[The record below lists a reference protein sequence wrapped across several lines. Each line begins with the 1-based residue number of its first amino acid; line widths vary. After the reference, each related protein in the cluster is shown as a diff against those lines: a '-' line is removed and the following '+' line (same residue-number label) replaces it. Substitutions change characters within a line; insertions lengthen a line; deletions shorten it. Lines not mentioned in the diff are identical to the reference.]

1 MSVVAMVM
9 IALRAMKHLFGCHG
23 DTSKNEATPTGA
35 TGDLAIQ
42 VYHLMQTAAFVVMAT
57 LIMRLKLFLSPQL
70 AVLSGFLPALL
81 KTTPIS
87 VSPSLPDPAPCV
99 RLHSPL

>member
-1 MSVVAMVM
+1 MSAVAMVM

-23 DTSKNEATPTGA
+23 DTSDNA
-35 TGDLAIQ
+35 TGDLAVQ

-87 VSPSLPDPAPCV
+87 VSPSLPP
-99 RLHSPL
+99 